1 MLRLILS
8 WFQSHNLPRHILQ
21 FQDGATWYS
30 EAFLPTPF
38 KPRSR
43 VDPRG
48 ETRTHADAVIGHF
61 DIERAPKAD
70 EMLLP
75 QATQLIVAEAK
86 INSSLSSGTSH
97 ARTFDQ
103 AARNVACIAELLRIA
118 NPHPSKIQVL
128 AFVVIAPQQHILE
141 ISAKLKVTSIER
153 AVRSRAKDFSPEL
166 DDWLIEWFLPTLETI
181 RIEPLTWEQ
190 LIRDIASIDEHTSQG
205 LAMFYERC
213 LKYNKAGTGLVPAQ

>member
-48 ETRTHADAVIGHF
+48 ETRTHADAVVGHF
-61 DIERAPKAD
+61 DIERAPRAD
-70 EMLLP
+70 KMLLP

-86 INSSLSSGTSH
+86 INSPLSSRTSH
-97 ARTFDQ
+97 APKFDQ
-103 AARNVACIAELLRIA
+103 AARNVACIAELLRIV
-118 NPHPSKIQVL
+118 NRHPSKIQAL
-128 AFVVIAPQQHILE
+128 AFVVIAPQEHILE
-141 ISAKLKVTSIER
+141 ITAKLKVTSIES
-153 AVRSRAKDFSPEL
+153 AVRSRVKDFSPER
-166 DDWLIEWFLPTLETI
+166 DVWLIEWFLPTLETI

-190 LIRDIASIDEHTSQG
+190 LIRDIASVDEHTSQG

-213 LKYNKAGTGLVPAQ
+213 LKYNKARTGLMPA